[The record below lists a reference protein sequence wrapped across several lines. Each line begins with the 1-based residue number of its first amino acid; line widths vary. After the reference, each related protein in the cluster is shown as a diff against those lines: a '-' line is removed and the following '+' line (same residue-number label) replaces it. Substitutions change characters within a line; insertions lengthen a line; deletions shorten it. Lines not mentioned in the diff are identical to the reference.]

1 LTKYQLPKNMF
12 PMRAKI
18 PLFFFM
24 EATFHFEN
32 LVFTSKRRLDLSQG
46 YNSKFPMIEL
56 DPYTFQIDQKIE

>member
-1 LTKYQLPKNMF
+1 
-12 PMRAKI
+12 MRAKI